1 VIDRMRQGIARID
14 AHGAALESFRVALSV
29 EVVDKADVDDRVCR
43 SRRTLA
49 LVVRSSRP
57 PRQVDKGYR
66 GSVTRHPLLAGFPRD
81 PGSHGQGSRPIKP
94 SSDGT
99 ALSKEPT
106 GSGPRAPRACRYRP
120 SLRLMRRSAAP
131 LRFESVR
138 YAHSSAA

>member
-1 VIDRMRQGIARID
+1 MDVDAARAAVIDRMRQGIARID

-66 GSVTRHPLLAGFPRD
+66 GSITCHPLPAGFPRD
-81 PGSHGQGSRPIKP
+81 PGSTR
-94 SSDGT
+94 
-99 ALSKEPT
+99 AR
-106 GSGPRAPRACRYRP
+106 GPD
-120 SLRLMRRSAAP
+120 RSNHLAMGLP
-131 LRFESVR
+131 
-138 YAHSSAA
+138 